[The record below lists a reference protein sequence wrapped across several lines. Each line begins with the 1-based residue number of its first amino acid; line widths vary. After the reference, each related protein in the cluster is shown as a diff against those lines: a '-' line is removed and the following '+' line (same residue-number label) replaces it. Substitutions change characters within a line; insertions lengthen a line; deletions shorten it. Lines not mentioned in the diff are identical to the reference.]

1 MLSFENVE
9 GHEQIIEH
17 LQNAIRQ
24 KKVNHAYIFNGEKGC
39 GKKLIAR
46 TFAKALQCEKQGLDA
61 CCECKSCL
69 QTESEN
75 QPDII
80 KITHEKAGI
89 GVEDIRLQINGDV
102 SVKPYSSPYK
112 IYIMADADKMT
123 EQAQNALLKT
133 IEEPPEYAVFLL
145 LTDNVDRLL
154 PTVLSRC
161 IVLNLKPVSQ
171 ELIKRHLMEKRGF
184 PDYQAELSATF
195 AQGNLG
201 KAIRYA
207 ASEDFAGMK
216 EDVLRMLRKIDRLE
230 LADLLEHIREFSQH
244 KLEANDYID
253 LMILWYRDVLMFKVT
268 KNPNVLLFK
277 EELRFI
283 NEQASIRDYE
293 GIENIIKAMEKAKE
307 RLRANVNFDTTMEL
321 MLLTIK
327 ENGNGNSSRSE
338 I

>member
-24 KKVNHAYIFNGEKGC
+24 KKINHAYIFNGERGC
-39 GKKLIAR
+39 GKKLVAR
-46 TFAKALQCEKQGLDA
+46 TFAKTLQCENQEADA
-61 CCECKSCL
+61 CCSCKSCM
-69 QTESEN
+69 QTESGN

-80 KITHEKAGI
+80 KITYEKASI
-89 GVEDIRLQINGDV
+89 GVDIIRDQINGDIA
-102 SVKPYSSPYK
+102 VKPYSSPYK
-112 IYIMADADKMT
+112 IYILADADKMT

-133 IEEPPEYAVFLL
+133 LEEPPEYAVFLL
-145 LTDNVDRLL
+145 LTDNADRLL

-161 IVLNLKPVSQ
+161 VLFNFKPISQ
-171 ELIKRHLMEKRGF
+171 DVIKKHLMEKKGF
-184 PDYQAELSATF
+184 TEYQAELSATF
-195 AQGNLG
+195 SQGNLG

-216 EDVLRMLRKIDRLE
+216 DDVLRMLRRIDVLE
-230 LADLLEHIREFSQH
+230 LSDLLDHIGEFSQH

-277 EELRFI
+277 DELKFI
-283 NEQASIRDYE
+283 NEQASVRDYE

-327 ENGNGNSSRSE
+327 ENGNGYSSRSE
-338 I
+338 V

>member
-1 MLSFENVE
+1 MLSFKNVE

-46 TFAKALQCEKQGLDA
+46 TFAKTLQCEKQQGDA
-61 CCECKSCL
+61 CCQCRSCL
-69 QTESEN
+69 QSESGN
-75 QPDII
+75 QPDVIN
-80 KITHEKAGI
+80 ITHEKASI
-89 GVEDIRLQINGDV
+89 GVEDIRLQINHDV

-112 IYIMADADKMT
+112 IYIMDDADRMT

-171 ELIKRHLMEKRGF
+171 ELIKKHLMEKRGF
-184 PDYQAELSATF
+184 TDYQAELSSAF

-207 ASEDFAGMK
+207 ASEDFARMK
-216 EDVLRMLRKIDRLE
+216 DDVLRMLRKIDRLE
-230 LADLLEHIREFSQH
+230 LVDLLEHIKEFSQH

-283 NEQASIRDYE
+283 NEQASVRDYE

-327 ENGNGNSSRSE
+327 ENGNDESSRRE